1 MRAIKIERL
10 ITNRDD
16 VTRRYFNELE
26 RLPLAKVEEEV
37 ELARKIRDGDKA
49 ALDKLVALNLR
60 FVISVAKKYL
70 GNGISLN
77 DLISDGNIGL
87 IEAAKRYD
95 ETKGFKFITYAV
107 WWIRQAILI
116 AVSNSDRMVRLPQNQ
131 ILSITAVN
139 KSRAKLLNE
148 LEREPNIQE
157 LADDTGFS
165 VKLIIELTKIS
176 KGCSSLDAIIN
187 EESGTTLLDLV
198 PDSDPE
204 MNPDQIEKSSLLIE
218 LRRIMHSKLSSRER
232 YILEHF
238 YGLAIEN
245 PRDMEDIARDLKIS
259 KERVRQ
265 LKYKALGKLK
275 SIPQTR
281 NLFQYLL

>member
-26 RLPLAKVEEEV
+26 KMPLAKLEEEV
-37 ELARKIRDGDKA
+37 ELAKKIKDGDKA
-49 ALDKLVALNLR
+49 ALDKLVSLNLR
-60 FVISVAKKYL
+60 FVVSVAKKYL

-87 IEAAKRYD
+87 IEAARRYD

-107 WWIRQAILI
+107 WWIRQSILMAI
-116 AVSNSDRMVRLPQNQ
+116 SNCDRIIRLPQNQ
-131 ILSITAVN
+131 ILNITAIN
-139 KSRAKLLNE
+139 KSRAILLNE
-148 LEREPNIQE
+148 LEREPTLDE
-157 LADDTGFS
+157 LVEHTGFS
-165 VKLIIELTKIS
+165 VKTIIELTKIS
-176 KGCSSLDAIIN
+176 KGCSSLDAVIN
-187 EESGTTLLDLV
+187 DESGATLLDLV
-198 PDSDPE
+198 PDQDPDI
-204 MNPDQIEKSSLLIE
+204 NPDQIEKSSLLIE
-218 LRRIMHSKLSSRER
+218 LRRIMRSKLSAREG

-238 YGLAIEN
+238 FGLTSGNSI
-245 PRDMEDIARDLKIS
+245 DMEDIAEDLKIS

-265 LKYKALGKLK
+265 LKYKALNKLK
-275 SIPQTR
+275 SIPQTK

>member
-26 RLPLAKVEEEV
+26 RMPLAKLEEEV
-37 ELARKIRDGDKA
+37 ELAKKIKDGDKA

-60 FVISVAKKYL
+60 FVVSVAKKYL
-70 GNGISLN
+70 GNGVSLN

-107 WWIRQAILI
+107 WWIRQAILM
-116 AVSNSDRMVRLPQNQ
+116 ATSNCDRMIRLPQNQ
-131 ILSITAVN
+131 ILSITAIN
-139 KSRAKLLNE
+139 KSKAILLNE
-148 LEREPNIQE
+148 LEREPTIEE
-157 LADDTGFS
+157 LAEHTGLS
-165 VKLIIELTKIS
+165 VKIIIQLTRIS

-187 EESGTTLLDLV
+187 DESGATLLDVV
-198 PDSDPE
+198 PNNDPDVS
-204 MNPDQIEKSSLLIE
+204 PGKIEDSSLLIE
-218 LRRIMHSKLSSRER
+218 LQQIMNEKLTVRER

-238 YGLAIEN
+238 YGLTTGN
-245 PRDMEDIARDLKIS
+245 SRDMEDIAEDLKIS

-265 LKYKALGKLK
+265 LKYKALNKLK
-275 SIPQTR
+275 SIPQTK